1 MSERL
6 ARSIVEPNVEDD
18 CVRGVALVMAACHSL
33 RYLISSSPDHSN
45 DSLKEPELIGDPLEA
60 VMLAEC
66 GWRMVTTADRV
77 DMLSPV
83 GEAVTVS
90 IVAAFDFSADLARM
104 STIVRVGHKDGS
116 APQYMVLV
124 KGSPESVARCSR
136 ANTVPE
142 DFEKQVPFIRIIEN
156 LGFIIGAVSRL
167 FRNRHVQYLHPHLH
181 GSGDGLRRQGLP
193 RDRMRH
199 SLPIGGGAGCCQCRK
214 AAARNGRVAA

>member
-1 MSERL
+1 LSALIIPVNLIVPIIAIIPITRSGIPIAGALIPTCVSERL
-6 ARSIVEPNVEDD
+6 VRSITEPNVEDD

-33 RYLISSSPDHSN
+33 RYLITSSPDHSN

-90 IVAAFDFSADLARM
+90 IIAAFDFSADLARM

-142 DFEKQVPFIRIIEN
+142 DFEKQVPFIRTIGN
-156 LGFIIGAVSRL
+156 LGFIIGAVCLAVPEPPAPVSEPSFAR
-167 FRNRHVQYLHPHLH
+167 
-181 GSGDGLRRQGLP
+181 
-193 RDRMRH
+193 
-199 SLPIGGGAGCCQCRK
+199 CR
-214 AAARNGRVAA
+214 